1 MAEIGCNWARIGPS
15 KSSQSLSIAHKWAV
29 LNDNRTLIRK
39 YPETFLCL
47 VGLSRSFVEMDLRPT
62 LLGHDK
68 NDMGLLDFVKFAD
81 SFKVKTRERTL
92 ADGEVPL
99 LIESANMVVAPSN
112 QTIRLLSHA
121 IADEIKDHAGKRKRK
136 VGLSADELLVKKV
149 RSGGVIISEPNPTT
163 AGKSSAAL
171 RRLELQSGQP
181 DVGVG
186 FVHHPTEEFVSSS
199 VTLTPEHEG
208 YEDSGSPHDGSV
220 RTRRASERYVVL
232 TSSSEHGDDDD
243 VMRVEDVDVSLV
255 DETVNTYLPENDV
268 DAASL
273 TRNRAG
279 TSSLPGNEA
288 GTSSSV
294 PNDGSPVDDF
304 YESQTIYS
312 SKAQDIYVPNWDVT
326 NDARMDDRAM
336 CRNLVDHLPPLGY
349 WAFLRNRSDAEFL
362 DLVNVN
368 SAQHACMVSED
379 AEIADLKSRL
389 GKAEGEA
396 AEVSVFRSQVSG
408 LETAAAAKAEELA
421 NLSRLE
427 RHGFDLD
434 ARLSELCCQVDFELY
449 PHLLIVVA
457 RRRWVIGHGLRLA
470 FMKCCKSAEYQ
481 TALAKVISLAIGQG
495 IQQGLVARVEHGKAG
510 RKLSVVA
517 AYDPGVKARYEE
529 AVGELENISLPF
541 LDHLESYKDVPLD
554 RVMASLCLESFP
566 NIEDETPE
574 FCRLQHVLEQVT
586 VPIYYERGGSRV
598 PGMGSSSDLVVT
610 EVATAGPD
618 DRSLVAIAAPL
629 NALVVADSQISSLA
643 IVDNIVS
650 TVEPHDD
657 LFDATVL
664 DKPVDS

>member
-1 MAEIGCNWARIGPS
+1 SSGCVILPGEGYRGN
-15 KSSQSLSIAHKWAV
+15 
-29 LNDNRTLIRK
+29 
-39 YPETFLCL
+39 
-47 VGLSRSFVEMDLRPT
+47 GLWEMVK
-62 LLGHDK
+62 GVSY
-68 NDMGLLDFVKFAD
+68 MGLLDFVKFAD

-255 DETVNTYLPENDV
+255 NEIVNTYLPENDV

-326 NDARMDDRAM
+326 NDAQMDDRVM
-336 CRNLVDHLPPLGY
+336 CRNLVDHLPPPGY

-368 SAQHACMVSED
+368 SAALHVMVYGYVFIHEHEITIGD

-541 LDHLESYKDVPLD
+541 LDQTFESYKEVPLD
-554 RVMASLCLESFP
+554 RGYAPFVGEFP
-566 NIEDETPE
+566 NIEDEP
-574 FCRLQHVLEQVT
+574 L
-586 VPIYYERGGSRV
+586 SS
-598 PGMGSSSDLVVT
+598 GSSSDLVVT

-643 IVDNIVS
+643 IG
-650 TVEPHDD
+650 
-657 LFDATVL
+657 
-664 DKPVDS
+664 